1 MHARLAIPDLLARI
15 LGALVFLGGVWL
27 LYSVYQSATHLLN
40 QPAPALPT
48 PAPTPVPSPGAS
60 PGPNTEATSAAIF
73 VGRDLADYV
82 KKLLALLLMC
92 VAGALIASLGIK
104 AIFSPHPPHRPE
116 KP

>member
-1 MHARLAIPDLLARI
+1 MHSRLAIPDLLARI
-15 LGALVFLGGVWL
+15 LGALIFLGGVWL
-27 LYSVYQSATHLLN
+27 LYSVYQSATHLFA
-40 QPAPALPT
+40 QPAPVLPT
-48 PAPTPVPSPGAS
+48 PAPTPLPAPGAS

-73 VGRDLADYV
+73 VGRDMADSV

-104 AIFSPHPPHRPE
+104 AIFGPHPHRPE

>member
-1 MHARLAIPDLLARI
+1 MPSRLAIPDLLARI
-15 LGALVFLGGVWL
+15 LGALVFVAGVWL
-27 LYSVYQSATHLLN
+27 LYSVYQSATHLLS

-48 PAPTPVPSPGAS
+48 PAPTPAPSPGAS
-60 PGPNTEATSAAIF
+60 PGPNTEAASAAIF

-92 VAGALIASLGIK
+92 VAAALIAALGIK
-104 AIFSPHPPHRPE
+104 AIFSPTPTRPE